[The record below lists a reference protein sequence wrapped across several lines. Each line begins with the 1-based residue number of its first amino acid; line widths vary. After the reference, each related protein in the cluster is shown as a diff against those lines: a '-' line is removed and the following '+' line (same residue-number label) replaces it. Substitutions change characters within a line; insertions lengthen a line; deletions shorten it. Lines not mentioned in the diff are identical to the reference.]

1 MSLKIN
7 EIFYSIQGE
16 SVFVGL
22 PTVFVRLSGCPLRCV
37 YCDTSYAFYDGK
49 RISIDLI
56 IKKIESFPAKRVCVT
71 GGEPLAQPL
80 VLSLLQELCDLGYNV
95 SVETSGALS
104 IAKID
109 DRVSV
114 VLDLKTPASG
124 EVEKNLWENL
134 SYLKP
139 IDQVKMVICDREDFV
154 WAENVIRTNSIP
166 QGCEWMLSPVTPGLD
181 AKLLAEWILAAN
193 PFLPVRL
200 QIQLHKYLW
209 DDSPGR

>member
-49 RISIDLI
+49 RMGIDLI
-56 IKKIESFPAKRVCVT
+56 VKKIASFPAKRVCIT

-80 VLSLLQELCDLGYNV
+80 VLSLMQELCDLGYNV

-104 IAKID
+104 VAKID

-139 IDQVKMVICDREDFV
+139 IDQVKIVICDREDFV

-209 DDSPGR
+209 DDSHGR